1 MYIAFL
7 IKWYVLICFF
17 HIFYSSLGKKP
28 PCLDDLLV
36 SVGIGVELH
45 VFTIVSDIF

>member
-1 MYIAFL
+1 MYITIL

-17 HIFYSSLGKKP
+17 HAFGSFLSKNLVCCDI
-28 PCLDDLLV
+28 LLV
-36 SVGIGVELH
+36 SIGMDVALH